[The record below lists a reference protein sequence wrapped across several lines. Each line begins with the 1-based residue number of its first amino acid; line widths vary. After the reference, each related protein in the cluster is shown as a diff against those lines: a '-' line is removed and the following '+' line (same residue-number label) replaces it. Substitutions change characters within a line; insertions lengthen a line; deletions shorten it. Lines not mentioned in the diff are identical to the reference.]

1 MNNSTNNIGGGGGGG
16 GRVRVIVRVRPS
28 LSTERNIKQAVD
40 VLNV

>member
-1 MNNSTNNIGGGGGGG
+1 MNNSTNNIGGGGGG
-16 GRVRVIVRVRPS
+16 GRVRVIVRVRPA